1 MVLVEKMGEKIGE
14 KNEVQG
20 ILSQAQP
27 GFLKVVL
34 VSFLLH
40 AVALSAGFLL
50 VKAEKERIFYTP
62 VFTVELVAPPPSKTK
77 PKIVKKAPAK
87 KVKKKKAA
95 KTVKKPPKVAKK
107 PAKVKKKPPE
117 KKPKTTLDERLLISD
132 AVTRIEKKAEEEK
145 ERELIASR
153 IEEIKKK
160 AEAEKKD
167 LDALKKDIAE
177 EKKIKRRLEAL
188 KKELASAQAE
198 TKSVEV
204 DTSPKAPTP
213 TPAVKAPKKIT
224 RELFELEF
232 KAYYNKVGSRI
243 QSLWVYT
250 GADRGLEAWLSIKI
264 ARSGELRAVGVER
277 RSGNSLFDESAMKA
291 VKKAA
296 PFPPL
301 PEGLEGDFLEL
312 GVRFCPGGCKQ
323 SL

>member
-1 MVLVEKMGEKIGE
+1 M
-14 KNEVQG
+14 QG
-20 ILSQAQP
+20 ILNQAQP

-34 VSFLLH
+34 ISFLLH
-40 AVALSAGFLL
+40 AVALSAGFFL

-87 KVKKKKAA
+87 KVEKKKAVKKA
-95 KTVKKPPKVAKK
+95 PKVVKKPPKVAKK
-107 PAKVKKKPPE
+107 PAKIKKKPPE

-145 ERELIASR
+145 EQELIASR

-160 AEAEKKD
+160 AESEKKE
-167 LDALKKDIAE
+167 LEALKKDIAE

-188 KKELASAQAE
+188 KKELASAQTE
-198 TKSVEV
+198 TKTVEV

-224 RELFELEF
+224 RELFDLEF

-250 GADRGLEAWLSIKI
+250 GEGRGLEAWLSIKI
-264 ARSGELRAVGVER
+264 ARSGELKAVGVER
-277 RSGNSLFDESAMKA
+277 RSGSSLFDESAMKA

-301 PEGLEGDFLEL
+301 PEGLEGDFLEI
-312 GVRFCPGGCKQ
+312 GVRFCPGGCKP
-323 SL
+323 SS